1 MKLLEKILMPI
12 DVNKSFDKQL
22 KAAIEIAKNF
32 HSAIG
37 MMYVL
42 PDTVLHDDIKTLVLN
57 SVNESLDKAKEV
69 FEKKGITTLKPIVE
83 LGEPVDKIL
92 QKANE
97 GKFNLILVSSGEK
110 GENEQYKLGI
120 TAEKLI
126 RLSDIPVWVSKSNQ
140 KSNITNILCPVDFS
154 DPSRRALK
162 NSILLS
168 KNFKAKLHVLGVYEP
183 ITIVSPRLSVDLKKE
198 NADLRKQFEKQ
209 MDEFLIGFD
218 FKGID
223 YTKEIQTGNAHQK
236 ILHAINEYGC
246 DLLIMGTNGRT
257 GFSRIMMGSV
267 TEKVT
272 REVPCSFIT
281 TKMQDIFKLKFD
293 NEIKDIEEH
302 FNYAS
307 DLFKSGLNQEAID
320 QYRICLQIN
329 DMHIPSMYKL
339 AELYKTMGETIKVT
353 YYEKMAKDL
362 LTRIWDKKIELEIRK
377 HYRNLK

>member
-110 GENEQYKLGI
+110 DENEQYKLGI

-126 RLSDIPVWVSKSNQ
+126 RLSDIPVWVAKSNQ
-140 KSNITNILCPVDFS
+140 ESNITNILCPVDFS

-223 YTKEIQTGNAHQK
+223 HTKEIQTGNAHQK

>member
-1 MKLLEKILMPI
+1 MKLLGKILMPV
-12 DVNKSFDKQL
+12 DVSKSFDNQVN
-22 KAAIEIAKNF
+22 AAIEIAKEF
-32 HSAIG
+32 HSTVG

-57 SVNESLDKAKEV
+57 SVNELLDKANEV
-69 FEKKGITTLKPIVE
+69 FEKQGIKTLKPVIE
-83 LGEPVDKIL
+83 LGEPVEKTL

-110 GENEQYKLGI
+110 EDNEQYKLGT

-126 RLSDIPVWVSKSNQ
+126 RLSDIPVWVAKANQESK
-140 KSNITNILCPVDFS
+140 ITNILCPTDFS
-154 DPSRRALK
+154 EPSKRALK
-162 NSILLS
+162 NAVLLS
-168 KNFKAKLHVLGVYEP
+168 KNFKAKLRILGVFEP
-183 ITIVSPRLSVDLKKE
+183 INIVSPRLSVDLKKE
-198 NADLRKQFEKQ
+198 NADLRKQFEQ
-209 MDEFLIGFD
+209 EMDEFLKDFD
-218 FKGID
+218 FTGID
-223 YTKEIQTGNAHQK
+223 YKKEIQAGNAHQK
-236 ILHAINEYGC
+236 ILHAIDEYGC

-302 FNYAS
+302 FNYAN
-307 DLFKSGLNQEAID
+307 DLFKSGLNQDAIE
-320 QYRICLQIN
+320 QYLICLQIN

-339 AELYKTMGETIKVT
+339 AEIHKTMGETAKVA

-377 HYRNLK
+377 HYRYK

>member
-1 MKLLEKILMPI
+1 
-12 DVNKSFDKQL
+12 
-22 KAAIEIAKNF
+22 
-32 HSAIG
+32 

-57 SVNESLDKAKEV
+57 SVNELLDKANEV
-69 FEKKGITTLKPIVE
+69 FEKQGIKTLKPVIE
-83 LGEPVDKIL
+83 LGEPVEKTL

-110 GENEQYKLGI
+110 EDNEQYKLGT

-126 RLSDIPVWVSKSNQ
+126 RLSDIPVWVAKANQESK
-140 KSNITNILCPVDFS
+140 ITNILCPTDFS
-154 DPSRRALK
+154 EPSKRALK
-162 NSILLS
+162 NAVLLS
-168 KNFKAKLHVLGVYEP
+168 KNFKAKLRILGVFEP
-183 ITIVSPRLSVDLKKE
+183 INIVSPRLSVDLKKE
-198 NADLRKQFEKQ
+198 NADLRKQFEQ
-209 MDEFLIGFD
+209 EMDEFLKDFD
-218 FKGID
+218 FTGID
-223 YTKEIQTGNAHQK
+223 YKKEIQAGNAHQK
-236 ILHAINEYGC
+236 ILHAIDEYGC

-302 FNYAS
+302 FNYAN
-307 DLFKSGLNQEAID
+307 DLFKSGLNQDAIE
-320 QYRICLQIN
+320 QYLICLQIN

-339 AELYKTMGETIKVT
+339 AEIHKTMGETAKVA

-377 HYRNLK
+377 HYRYK

>member
-1 MKLLEKILMPI
+1 MKLLGKILMPV
-12 DVNKSFDKQL
+12 DVSKSFDNQVN
-22 KAAIEIAKNF
+22 AAIEIAKEF
-32 HSAIG
+32 HSTVG

-57 SVNESLDKAKEV
+57 SVNELLDKANEV
-69 FEKKGITTLKPIVE
+69 FEKQGIKTLKPVIE
-83 LGEPVDKIL
+83 LGEPVEKTL

-110 GENEQYKLGI
+110 EDNEQYKLGT

-126 RLSDIPVWVSKSNQ
+126 RLSDIPVWVAKANQESK
-140 KSNITNILCPVDFS
+140 ITNILCPTDFS
-154 DPSRRALK
+154 EPSKRALK
-162 NSILLS
+162 NAVLLS
-168 KNFKAKLHVLGVYEP
+168 KNFKAKLRILGVFEP
-183 ITIVSPRLSVDLKKE
+183 INIVSPRLSVDLKKE
-198 NADLRKQFEKQ
+198 NADLRKQFEQ
-209 MDEFLIGFD
+209 EMDEFLKDFD
-218 FKGID
+218 FTGID
-223 YTKEIQTGNAHQK
+223 YKKEIQAGNAHQK
-236 ILHAINEYGC
+236 ILHAIDEYGC
-246 DLLIMGTNGRT
+246 DLLIIGTNGRT

-302 FNYAS
+302 FNYAN
-307 DLFKSGLNQEAID
+307 DLFKSGLNQDAIE
-320 QYRICLQIN
+320 QYLICLQIN

-339 AELYKTMGETIKVT
+339 AEIHKTMGETAKVA

-377 HYRNLK
+377 HYRYK